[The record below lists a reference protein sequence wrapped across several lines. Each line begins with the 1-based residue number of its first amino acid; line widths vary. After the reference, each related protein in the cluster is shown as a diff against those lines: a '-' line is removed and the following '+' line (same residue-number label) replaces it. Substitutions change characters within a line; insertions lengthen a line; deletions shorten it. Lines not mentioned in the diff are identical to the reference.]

1 LKVVFELSRE
11 EYSRGGKLRAGG
23 YYRLKEAKMKMY
35 LLREAEF
42 EHPVERA
49 PPLSYQ
55 IGKLPFSP
63 AFKSDRRLAQ
73 LFH

>member
-1 LKVVFELSRE
+1 M
-11 EYSRGGKLRAGG
+11 
-23 YYRLKEAKMKMY
+23 KEAKMKMY